1 MVLSVH
7 NWDAL
12 WAVYEFSDFTG
23 ADSAAAWKQVTGVV
37 H

>member
-12 WAVYEFSDFTG
+12 WAVYELNDFIG
-23 ADSAAAWKQVTGVV
+23 ADSEAAWNQVTGVI
-37 H
+37 